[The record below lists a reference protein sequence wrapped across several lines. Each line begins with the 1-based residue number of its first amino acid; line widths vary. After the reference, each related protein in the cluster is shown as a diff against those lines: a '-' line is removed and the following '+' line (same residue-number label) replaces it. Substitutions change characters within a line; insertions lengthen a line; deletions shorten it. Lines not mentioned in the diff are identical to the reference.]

1 MKKLMVGVMM
11 MMSVMV
17 NAQNDVIAKFF
28 NKYDGDE
35 SFSKVVISGKMF
47 SMMANIDGN
56 TENEKAMIS
65 AISKI
70 KGLKILKKDDARN
83 SRELYKEALAM
94 VPAGQFEELMTVR
107 DKDKDMK
114 FFTKESGG
122 KISELVMVMG
132 GNDQFMVMSLF
143 GEIDLKEMGKIGKAV
158 NIDGLHN
165 LDKMNKHKDKDDKDK
180 GKDKDKN
187 D

>member
-1 MKKLMVGVMM
+1 MKKVMLGVVMM
-11 MMSVMV
+11 LSVAV
-17 NAQNDVIAKFF
+17 QAQNDVIAKFF

-35 SFSKVVISGKMF
+35 SFSKVSISGKMF

-56 TENEKAMIS
+56 TEDEKAMIS

-83 SRELYKEALAM
+83 SRELYKEALSM
-94 VPAGQFEELMTVR
+94 VPTGQFEELMTVR

-122 KISELVMVMG
+122 KISELVMVLG
-132 GNDQFMVMSLF
+132 GNEEFLVMSLF
-143 GEIDLKEMGKIGKAV
+143 GEIDLKEMGKIGKSV
-158 NIDGLHN
+158 NIDGLQN
-165 LDKMNKHKDKDDKDK
+165 LDKMKDKVKDK
-180 GKDKDKN
+180 KKD
-187 D
+187 

>member
-1 MKKLMVGVMM
+1 MKKLMLGVVMM
-11 MMSVMV
+11 VSVAAQ
-17 NAQNDVIAKFF
+17 AQNDVIAKFF

-35 SFSKVVISGKMF
+35 SFSKVSISGKMF

-56 TENEKAMIS
+56 TEDEKAMIS

-83 SRELYKEALAM
+83 SRELYKEALSM

-122 KISELVMVMG
+122 KISELVMVLG
-132 GNDQFMVMSLF
+132 GNEEFLVMSLF
-143 GEIDLKEMGKIGKAV
+143 GEIDLKEMGKIGKSV
-158 NIDGLHN
+158 NIDGLQN
-165 LDKMNKHKDKDDKDK
+165 LDKMKDKVKDK
-180 GKDKDKN
+180 KKD
-187 D
+187 

>member
-11 MMSVMV
+11 MMSMVV

-35 SFSKVVISGKMF
+35 SFSQVVISGKMF

-56 TENEKAMIS
+56 TESEKTMIS

-132 GNDQFMVMSLF
+132 GNDQFMVMTLF

-165 LDKMNKHKDKDDKDK
+165 LDKMNKGKDKDKDK
-180 GKDKDKN
+180 GKKD
-187 D
+187 

>member
-1 MKKLMVGVMM
+1 ML
-11 MMSVMV
+11 SVAV
-17 NAQNDVIAKFF
+17 QAQNDVIAKFF

-35 SFSKVVISGKMF
+35 SFSKVSISGKMF

-56 TENEKAMIS
+56 TEDEKAMIS

-83 SRELYKEALAM
+83 SRELYKEALSM

-122 KISELVMVMG
+122 KISELVMVLG
-132 GNDQFMVMSLF
+132 GNEEFLVMSLF
-143 GEIDLKEMGKIGKAV
+143 GEIDLKEMGKIGKSV
-158 NIDGLHN
+158 NIDGLQN
-165 LDKMNKHKDKDDKDK
+165 LDKMKDKVKDK
-180 GKDKDKN
+180 KKD
-187 D
+187 

>member
-1 MKKLMVGVMM
+1 M

-28 NKYDGDE
+28 SKYDGDE

-187 D
+187 DWFKY

>member
-1 MKKLMVGVMM
+1 MKKVMLGVVMM
-11 MMSVMV
+11 VLSVA
-17 NAQNDVIAKFF
+17 AQAQSDVIAKFF

-35 SFSKVVISGKMF
+35 SFSKVSISGKMF

-56 TENEKAMIS
+56 TEDEKAMIS

-83 SRELYKEALAM
+83 SRELYKEALSM

-122 KISELVMVMG
+122 KISELVMVLG
-132 GNDQFMVMSLF
+132 GNEEFLVMSLF
-143 GEIDLKEMGKIGKAV
+143 GEIDLKEMGKIGKSV
-158 NIDGLHN
+158 NIDGLQN
-165 LDKMNKHKDKDDKDK
+165 LDKMKDKVKDK
-180 GKDKDKN
+180 KKD
-187 D
+187 

>member
-1 MKKLMVGVMM
+1 MKKEMLGVVMM
-11 MMSVMV
+11 VLLSVAAQ
-17 NAQNDVIAKFF
+17 AQNDVIAKFF

-35 SFSKVVISGKMF
+35 SFSKVSISGKMF

-56 TENEKAMIS
+56 TEDEKAMIS

-83 SRELYKEALAM
+83 SRELYKEALSM

-122 KISELVMVMG
+122 KISELVMVLG
-132 GNDQFMVMSLF
+132 GNEEFLVMSLF
-143 GEIDLKEMGKIGKAV
+143 GEIDLKEMGKIGKSV
-158 NIDGLHN
+158 NIDGLQN
-165 LDKMNKHKDKDDKDK
+165 LDKMKDKVKDK
-180 GKDKDKN
+180 KKD
-187 D
+187 

>member
-1 MKKLMVGVMM
+1 MKKEMLGVVMM
-11 MMSVMV
+11 VLLSVAAQ
-17 NAQNDVIAKFF
+17 AQNDVIAKFF

-35 SFSKVVISGKMF
+35 SFSKVSISGKMF

-56 TENEKAMIS
+56 TEDEKAMVS

-83 SRELYKEALAM
+83 SRELYKEALSM

-122 KISELVMVMG
+122 KISELVMVLG
-132 GNDQFMVMSLF
+132 GNEEFLVMSLF
-143 GEIDLKEMGKIGKAV
+143 GEIDLKEMGKIGKSV
-158 NIDGLHN
+158 NIDGLQN
-165 LDKMNKHKDKDDKDK
+165 LDKMKDKVKDK
-180 GKDKDKN
+180 KKD
-187 D
+187 

>member
-1 MKKLMVGVMM
+1 MKSVMKKVMLGVVMM
-11 MMSVMV
+11 LSVAAQ
-17 NAQNDVIAKFF
+17 AQNDVIAKFF

-35 SFSKVVISGKMF
+35 SFSKVSISGKMF

-56 TENEKAMIS
+56 TEDEKAMIS

-83 SRELYKEALAM
+83 SRELYKEALSM
-94 VPAGQFEELMTVR
+94 VPTGQFEELMTVR

-122 KISELVMVMG
+122 KISELVMVLG
-132 GNDQFMVMSLF
+132 GNEEFLVMSLF
-143 GEIDLKEMGKIGKAV
+143 GEIDLKEMGKIGKSV
-158 NIDGLHN
+158 NIDGLQN
-165 LDKMNKHKDKDDKDK
+165 LDKMKDKVKDK
-180 GKDKDKN
+180 KKD
-187 D
+187 

>member
-1 MKKLMVGVMM
+1 MKKVMLGV
-11 MMSVMV
+11 VMV
-17 NAQNDVIAKFF
+17 VLLSVAGQAQNDVIAKFF

-35 SFSKVVISGKMF
+35 SFSKVSISGKMF

-56 TENEKAMIS
+56 TEDEKAMIS

-83 SRELYKEALAM
+83 SRELYKEALSM

-122 KISELVMVMG
+122 KISELVMVLG
-132 GNDQFMVMSLF
+132 GNEEFLVMSLF
-143 GEIDLKEMGKIGKAV
+143 GEIDLKEMGKIGKSV
-158 NIDGLHN
+158 NIDGLQN
-165 LDKMNKHKDKDDKDK
+165 LDKMKDKVKDK
-180 GKDKDKN
+180 KKD
-187 D
+187 

>member
-1 MKKLMVGVMM
+1 MKKVMLGVMM
-11 MMSVMV
+11 VLLSVAAQ
-17 NAQNDVIAKFF
+17 AQNDVIAKFF

-35 SFSKVVISGKMF
+35 SFSKVSISGKMF

-56 TENEKAMIS
+56 TEDEKAMIS

-83 SRELYKEALAM
+83 SRELYKEALSM
-94 VPAGQFEELMTVR
+94 VPVGQFEELMTVR

-122 KISELVMVMG
+122 KISELVMVLG
-132 GNDQFMVMSLF
+132 GNEEFLVMSLF
-143 GEIDLKEMGKIGKAV
+143 GEIDLKEMGKIGKSV
-158 NIDGLHN
+158 NIDGLQN
-165 LDKMNKHKDKDDKDK
+165 LDKMKDKVKDK
-180 GKDKDKN
+180 KKD
-187 D
+187 

>member
-1 MKKLMVGVMM
+1 MKSVMKKVMLGV
-11 MMSVMV
+11 VMV
-17 NAQNDVIAKFF
+17 VLLSVAGQAQNDVIAKFF

-35 SFSKVVISGKMF
+35 SFSKVSISGKMF

-56 TENEKAMIS
+56 TEDEKAMIS

-83 SRELYKEALAM
+83 SRELYKEALSM

-122 KISELVMVMG
+122 KISELVMVLG
-132 GNDQFMVMSLF
+132 GNEEFLVMSLF
-143 GEIDLKEMGKIGKAV
+143 GEIDLKEMGKIGKSV
-158 NIDGLHN
+158 NIDGLQN
-165 LDKMNKHKDKDDKDK
+165 LDKMKDKVKDK
-180 GKDKDKN
+180 KKD
-187 D
+187 

>member
-1 MKKLMVGVMM
+1 MKKVMVGVVMM
-11 MMSVMV
+11 VLLSVAAQ
-17 NAQNDVIAKFF
+17 AQNDVIAKFF

-35 SFSKVVISGKMF
+35 SFSKVSISGKMF

-56 TENEKAMIS
+56 TEDEKAMTS

-83 SRELYKEALAM
+83 SRELYKEALSM

-122 KISELVMVMG
+122 KISELVMVLG
-132 GNDQFMVMSLF
+132 GNEEFLVMSLF
-143 GEIDLKEMGKIGKAV
+143 GEIDLKEMGKIGKSV
-158 NIDGLHN
+158 NIDGLQN
-165 LDKMNKHKDKDDKDK
+165 LDKMKDKVKDK
-180 GKDKDKN
+180 KKD
-187 D
+187 

>member
-1 MKKLMVGVMM
+1 MKKVMLGVVMM
-11 MMSVMV
+11 LSVAAQ
-17 NAQNDVIAKFF
+17 AQNDVIAKFF

-35 SFSKVVISGKMF
+35 SFSKVSISGKMF

-56 TENEKAMIS
+56 TEDEKAMIS

-83 SRELYKEALAM
+83 SRELYKEALSM

-122 KISELVMVMG
+122 KISELVMVLG
-132 GNDQFMVMSLF
+132 GNEEFLVMSLF
-143 GEIDLKEMGKIGKAV
+143 GEIDLKEMGKIGKSV
-158 NIDGLHN
+158 NIDGLQN
-165 LDKMNKHKDKDDKDK
+165 LDKMKDKVKDK
-180 GKDKDKN
+180 KKD
-187 D
+187 